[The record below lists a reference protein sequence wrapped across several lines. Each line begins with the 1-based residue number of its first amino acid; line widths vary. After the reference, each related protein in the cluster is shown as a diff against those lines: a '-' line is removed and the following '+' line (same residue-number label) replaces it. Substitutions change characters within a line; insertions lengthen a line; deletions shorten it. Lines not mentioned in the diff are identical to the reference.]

1 MPKTVQLAVFASL
14 PNYTRR
20 LRRSA
25 IEFDRPARAR
35 VTKACDHVAM
45 TGVATGSE
53 WTGAV
58 GGGGL
63 VVRIVGGTSLGT
75 PWPIHRDWTRRYESG
90 PAPTIISSVSVRSL
104 PASAAIA

>member
-45 TGVATGSE
+45 TSVATGSE
-53 WTGAV
+53 WTEAV

-63 VVRIVGGTSLGT
+63 VARIVGGTSLGT
-75 PWPIHRDWTRRYESG
+75 RGAFTVTGLVDMSRGQRRR
-90 PAPTIISSVSVRSL
+90 SSAAFLCV